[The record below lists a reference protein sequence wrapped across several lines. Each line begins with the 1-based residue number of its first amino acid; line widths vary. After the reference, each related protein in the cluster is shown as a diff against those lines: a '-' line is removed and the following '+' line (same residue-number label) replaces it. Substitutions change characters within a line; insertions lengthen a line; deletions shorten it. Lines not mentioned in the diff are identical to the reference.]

1 VVYVCAVAG
10 VAGVLVVAEIPMNPN
25 AYPNAAESPPSTER
39 SSWVR
44 VSTWCGVVAAGTIW
58 VLSFVVFG
66 YSIWEQR
73 DESVGAYLLE
83 HPLLLALGCAVLL
96 GRVGLIPV
104 AIACCL
110 PELRSSRAAKVGLCL
125 AIAGAILVAT
135 EEVYHQPQHF
145 SPL

>member
-1 VVYVCAVAG
+1 
-10 VAGVLVVAEIPMNPN
+10 MNPY
-25 AYPNAAESPPSTER
+25 ASPNAADLPPLTAR
-39 SSWVR
+39 SSWAR
-44 VSTWCGVVAAGTIW
+44 VSTWCGVVAAGMVW
-58 VLSFVVFG
+58 ALSFVVFG

-96 GRVGLIPV
+96 VRVGLIPV

-125 AIAGAILVAT
+125 AIAGAILVVT
-135 EEVYHQPQHF
+135 EEVYHQLRHF